1 MKKKLTNSETTLIYR
16 YEATLEEVVN
26 DCLDWINNFGVEST
40 RIIVSRLVWPV
51 SRKEEAI
58 ATIRKNGYP
67 SFKIVRDEM
76 YGVYTTMEVI
86 NVSTMLPD
94 QREVQDSSYVVY
106 VTEKI
111 NHVIGENRNNDN
123 ARSMNSGNPT

>member
-26 DCLDWINNFGVEST
+26 DCLDWIDNFGVEST
-40 RIIVSRLVWPV
+40 CIIVSRLVWPV

-58 ATIRKNGYP
+58 ATIRQNGYP
-67 SFKIVRDEM
+67 SFKIVRDET

-94 QREVQDSSYVVY
+94 QREPQDNSYVVY

-111 NHVIGENRNNDN
+111 NHVIDEGT
-123 ARSMNSGNPT
+123 GQ